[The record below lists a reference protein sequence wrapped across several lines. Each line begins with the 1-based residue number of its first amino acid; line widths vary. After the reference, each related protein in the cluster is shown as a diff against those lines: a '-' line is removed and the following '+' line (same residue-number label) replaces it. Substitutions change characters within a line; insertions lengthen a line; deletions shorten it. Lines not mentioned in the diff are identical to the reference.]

1 MQPTDT
7 TNNTSS
13 LADNTTDNSSLA
25 AAPSKK
31 LSKPSSRVRRRLK
44 DAAPLPFKID
54 GLSHDGRGVAIYGN
68 GFGTDEGHIEEK
80 HGKKVFVSF
89 ALPNESVN
97 VRLTNSRK
105 SFEEG
110 DAVELLDN
118 AHPERQTPPCP
129 HFGVCGGCSL
139 QHWQPDGQIAFKQT
153 VLAELL
159 QHQADVQPDNWLPPV
174 IADRLGYRTKA
185 RMGVRY
191 VAKKDTALVGFR
203 ERNSNFLAEL
213 NECHILDERIG
224 FEIENLKALI
234 SSLEARSHSAQIE
247 LAMGEAIPELADGDQ
262 PVALILR
269 HLEPLSESDIEKLK
283 TFFKARSW
291 QLYLQLKGPDSI
303 ERIALHDTDDLTEQ
317 FGRLYYQLPE

>member
-105 SFEEG
+105 SFE
-110 DAVELLDN
+110 
-118 AHPERQTPPCP
+118 
-129 HFGVCGGCSL
+129 
-139 QHWQPDGQIAFKQT
+139 
-153 VLAELL
+153 
-159 QHQADVQPDNWLPPV
+159 
-174 IADRLGYRTKA
+174 
-185 RMGVRY
+185 
-191 VAKKDTALVGFR
+191 
-203 ERNSNFLAEL
+203 
-213 NECHILDERIG
+213 
-224 FEIENLKALI
+224 
-234 SSLEARSHSAQIE
+234 
-247 LAMGEAIPELADGDQ
+247 
-262 PVALILR
+262 
-269 HLEPLSESDIEKLK
+269 
-283 TFFKARSW
+283 
-291 QLYLQLKGPDSI
+291 
-303 ERIALHDTDDLTEQ
+303 
-317 FGRLYYQLPE
+317 

>member
-174 IADRLGYRTKA
+174 VADRLG
-185 RMGVRY
+185 
-191 VAKKDTALVGFR
+191 
-203 ERNSNFLAEL
+203 
-213 NECHILDERIG
+213 
-224 FEIENLKALI
+224 
-234 SSLEARSHSAQIE
+234 
-247 LAMGEAIPELADGDQ
+247 
-262 PVALILR
+262 
-269 HLEPLSESDIEKLK
+269 
-283 TFFKARSW
+283 
-291 QLYLQLKGPDSI
+291 
-303 ERIALHDTDDLTEQ
+303 
-317 FGRLYYQLPE
+317 